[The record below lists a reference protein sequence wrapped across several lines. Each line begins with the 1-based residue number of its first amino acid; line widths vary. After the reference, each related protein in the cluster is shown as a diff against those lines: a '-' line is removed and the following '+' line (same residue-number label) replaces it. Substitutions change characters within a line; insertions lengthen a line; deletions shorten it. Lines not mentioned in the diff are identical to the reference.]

1 MVGARM
7 LPVGPSMAANASVE
21 GSDFRSNSAIFLP
34 LSAISLLAFP
44 IKVWQSADCSFL
56 LAKAVSLM
64 LILFASKNLDA
75 LVQVVQ
81 PLRR

>member
-1 MVGARM
+1 M
-7 LPVGPSMAANASVE
+7 LPVGPSMAASASVE
-21 GSDFRSNSAIFLP
+21 LSDFRSNSAIFLP
-34 LSAISLLAFP
+34 FNAISLLALS
-44 IKVWQSADCSFL
+44 IKVWQSVDCNFL

-64 LILFASKNLDA
+64 LMLFASKNLDA